1 VSYPLVVAGLGGTEI
16 GRRLGNSAGALPYT
30 VLVNRQGGVAH
41 RILGRVDIARL
52 RAMSAAMIA

>member
-1 VSYPLVVAGLGGTEI
+1 VAGLGGTEI